1 MNFFWVSVGGCK
13 LFMSGR
19 GLVWLDVG
27 RSTKWYKRLFMD
39 GCGLFMGRCGLVWI
53 LMGRCG
59 SVWTFYGGVWTFY
72 VSVWWVG
79 VNFYGSMWV
88 GVNFLWINVNI
99 LWVGVGLCDFF
110 MGRCVSVWLGA
121 QNDITAFATSCFSS
135 SCQSSV
141 KCLCLRE
148 FCSH

>member
-1 MNFFWVSVGGCK
+1 MWVGVNFDGLMWVCVNFLWVGVNFLC
-13 LFMSGR
+13 
-19 GLVWLDVG
+19 
-27 RSTKWYKRLFMD
+27 
-39 GCGLFMGRCGLVWI
+39 
-53 LMGRCG
+53 
-59 SVWTFYGGVWTFY
+59 
-72 VSVWWVG
+72 VG

-110 MGRCVSVWLGA
+110 MGRCGSVWLGA